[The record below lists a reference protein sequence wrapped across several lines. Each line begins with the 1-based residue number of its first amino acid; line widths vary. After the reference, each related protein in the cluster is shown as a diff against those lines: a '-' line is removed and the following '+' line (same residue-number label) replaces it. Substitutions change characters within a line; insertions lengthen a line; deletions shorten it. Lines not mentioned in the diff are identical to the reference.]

1 MGAWR
6 NVRDF
11 TPPKDGQRILAYYPM
26 RDDDGAKTEVR
37 CEVVWWDRN
46 RWRMGEGEPAIPP
59 TYWQP
64 EPTGPIAASLAVA
77 SHPKSLEL
85 AG

>member
-11 TPPKDGQRILAYYPM
+11 TPPKDGRRILAYYAAWG
-26 RDDDGAKTEVR
+26 RGRTKAEAH
-37 CEVVWWDRN
+37 CEVVWWHRDL
-46 RWRMGEGEPAIPP
+46 WRMGEGEPAIAP

-64 EPTGPIAASLAVA
+64 EPEGLTAASPASA
-77 SHPKSLEL
+77 SHVRSLEW
-85 AG
+85 AR